1 MKHLNFRAARTIVT
15 AMTLFATS
23 LTASV
28 CSADEAPAATAT
40 ATATAATPATKPAA
54 APTTATTAAATAIAP
69 AAPIAAAPIA
79 TAPTATPLQLR
90 ETHPLELAQDPA
102 SNYAAWKLVGAL
114 AAMAA
119 GAFAFK
125 KYNEKNRPAETI
137 RSLKVLKKLSI
148 GVRTELIVV
157 DVDGQRLL
165 LGVTPSSIVTLA
177 SLPDPEP
184 IDQPEE
190 VEAPE
195 QTGSRFVPTYRPAE
209 IGERSQQLG
218 ERLAALVNRSRVE
231 SEKPAELRPDLRVTA
246 RPQRRATTKKPSVA
260 PASGAEAVEGQA
272 RGLGKI
278 GRL

>member
-1 MKHLNFRAARTIVT
+1 MIRRKFPRASLIVT

-28 CSADEAPAATAT
+28 CSADEAKA
-40 ATATAATPATKPAA
+40 AA
-54 APTTATTAAATAIAP
+54 APTPATTPAATAIAST
-69 AAPIAAAPIA
+69 APIAAAPIA
-79 TAPTATPLQLR
+79 TAPTSTPLQLR

-137 RSLKVLKKLSI
+137 RSLQVLKKLSI

-165 LGVTPSSIVTLA
+165 LGVTPSSIQTLA

-190 VEAPE
+190 IAAPE
-195 QTGSRFVPTYRPAE
+195 QTASRFAPTYRPTE

-218 ERLAALVNRSRVE
+218 ERLAALVNRSRVD

-260 PASGAEAVEGQA
+260 PASGAEALEGQA
-272 RGLGKI
+272 RGLTKI